1 MSPAVEKHAAADTAR
16 ERDLELEF
24 TRVFHAPRE
33 LVFDA
38 WTVPARLSQWFGP
51 QGCTIPICEVD
62 PRPGGAYRIVFR
74 RPDGTE
80 FPLRGVLREFVRPE
94 RLVMTRNVSE
104 FPEEFHAEVRRLGGV
119 SSKLPVASVLT
130 ITFEDENGATRM
142 RVHSL
147 FPEKGDRDAHVKSGA
162 PDGWSRMFEKLAA
175 VLGAR
180 METP

>member
-1 MSPAVEKHAAADTAR
+1 MSPLQENAAADRAP
-16 ERDLELEF
+16 EKDLELEL

-38 WTVPARLSQWFGP
+38 WTDPARLARWFGP
-51 QGCTIPICEVD
+51 KGCTIPVCEVD
-62 PRPGGAYRIVFR
+62 ARPGGAYRIVFR

-104 FPEEFHAEVRRLGGV
+104 FPAEWHAEVRRLGGV
-119 SSKLPVASVLT
+119 SSMLPEASVLT
-130 ITFEDENGATRM
+130 ITFDDENGATRM
-142 RVHSL
+142 RVHTL
-147 FPEKGDRDAHVKSGA
+147 FREKGDRDAHVKSGA
-162 PDGWSRMFEKLAA
+162 PDGWSQMFERLAA

-180 METP
+180 METQ